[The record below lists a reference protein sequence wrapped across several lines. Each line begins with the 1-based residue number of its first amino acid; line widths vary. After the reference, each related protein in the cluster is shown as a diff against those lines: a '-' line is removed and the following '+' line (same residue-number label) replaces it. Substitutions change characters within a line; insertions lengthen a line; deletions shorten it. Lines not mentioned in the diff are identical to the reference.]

1 MEPTRKAALVL
12 PRLSRSTPRRGLD
25 YADLKPVS
33 GRLPLREYLRQL
45 WDRRHFIWA
54 QAWAQA
60 LSSNRGMVLGNL
72 WLLLN
77 PLFDAAVYM
86 VIFGVLFQSRIQNFP
101 SYVVIGIFMFS
112 FTTRCLMSGI
122 GAIPSNNGLIRAFA
136 FPRASLP
143 VAAALR
149 ETVQTLPTMVVMFI
163 LVHLMSG
170 HWPKATAL
178 MVPFL
183 FVLQCVFNLGL
194 TLIAARIGSILPD
207 ARHLMGYLTR
217 LLMYGSAVIWAVD
230 RFAAIPYAQPIIEHQ
245 PVFLVI
251 DMYRE
256 LLMRGYM
263 PRPGQ
268 WVQFAAWAL
277 AAGIGGFIFFWRGE
291 VSYGRVR

>member
-1 MEPTRKAALVL
+1 MEPTRKAALAL

-25 YADLKPVS
+25 YANLKPVS
-33 GRLPLREYLRQL
+33 GRLPLREYLRAL

-54 QAWAQA
+54 QSSTQA

-77 PLFDAAVYM
+77 PLFDAAVYG
-86 VIFGVLFQSRIQNFP
+86 VIFGVLFHSRIENFP
-101 SYVVIGIFMFS
+101 SYVVIGIFMFT

-122 GAIPSNNGLIRAFA
+122 TAIQANTGLIRAFA

-143 VAAALR
+143 LAVVLR
-149 ETVQTLPTMVVMFI
+149 ETVQSLPMIVMMFI
-163 LVHLMSG
+163 LVHVMSG

-183 FVLQCVFNLGL
+183 FALQCVFNAGL
-194 TLIAARIGSILPD
+194 ALIAARIGSALPD
-207 ARHLMGYLTR
+207 ARHLMGYFTR
-217 LLMYGSAVIWAVD
+217 VLMYASAVMWAVD
-230 RFAAIPYAQPIIEHQ
+230 RFAAIPYAQQIIEHQ

-268 WVQFAAWAL
+268 WVQFAAWAI
-277 AAGIGGFIFFWRGE
+277 GTGVGGFLFFWRGE